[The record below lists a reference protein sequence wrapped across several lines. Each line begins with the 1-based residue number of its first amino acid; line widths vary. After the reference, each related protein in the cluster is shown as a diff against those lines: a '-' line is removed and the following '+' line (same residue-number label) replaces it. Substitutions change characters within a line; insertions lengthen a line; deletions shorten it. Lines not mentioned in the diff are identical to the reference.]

1 MKYLD
6 LTGLQKFWT
15 KVKNLVQTSLQG
27 YATETYVDEKVS
39 SMSGS
44 GGKTPS
50 EGLAFSLM
58 SDGNSYG
65 VSGIGTCADT
75 DIIIPSTYEG
85 KPVTS
90 INLNA
95 FKECSNLTSIVI
107 PDSVTSIGG
116 SAFFSCSSLESV
128 VIGDSVTA
136 MGSYVFY
143 GCSSLTNIVIPDSV
157 TSIGLSAFLSCNN
170 LTIYC
175 KAESQPSGWDAT
187 WNQSH
192 RPVFWGAV
200 TDILDVNKKGYATEE
215 YVNETFSSLPS
226 GDSSIIDLGQQGSH
240 KEAQQEMV
248 DHLSDAE
255 DGCYLFKYWCD
266 CSQTSC
272 FAIVVVYSMYTD
284 NDDVAKCIE
293 GTVYNDCRQV
303 RCFMYNAR
311 DGFTEDGCWLNIASF
326 DESFDFLPT
335 EDKNVIGAIS
345 ELYSIAIDGYK
356 SKGDFAYLHTSDNT
370 CTIERFPDNTST
382 EVLIPSEISGLSVT
396 AIGEKAFQ
404 SCSSLTS
411 VTIPNSVTSIGEYAF
426 MFCSNLS
433 DLKLSNNLISI
444 GKQAFYQCDSL
455 TEIVI
460 PNSVTSID
468 ANAFAQCDNLKTVII
483 PASVTTI
490 NNRAFHNC
498 PNLTIYC
505 EAPSKPTGW
514 TVLWNESNC
523 PVVWGF
529 ANNFVDVNKKLAEIG
544 TGGSGNSGGA
554 GLSMP
559 RIRLSNWKYTE
570 PVKFVMDDVHPDG
583 EFIGEIT
590 FSICVQDGTVQEG
603 DELQI
608 CALRKTYGK
617 YKPRRFYDKT
627 ITAED
632 IENLAK
638 QPYLQFTTTDIKP
651 FYRTES
657 GNNLLKKPKYIR
669 IRRPIWGENK
679 HGDWVEV
686 NALFSNVVPVEIG
699 LKYEDITQYE

>member
-6 LTGLQKFWT
+6 LTGLQKFWNKIKT
-15 KVKNLVQTSLQG
+15 HVQTSLQG

-65 VSGIGTCADT
+65 VSGIGTCTDT

-95 FKECSNLTSIVI
+95 FKKCSNLTSIVI

-200 TDILDVNKKGYATEE
+200 TDILGLNGKIAECVTETELDAKGYATES
-215 YVNETFSSLPS
+215 YVDEKLSNIPSGGGS
-226 GDSSIIDLGQQGSH
+226 GDSSIIDLGAQENH
-240 KEAQQEMV
+240 KDAQQAMV
-248 DHLSDAE
+248 DYVSELTDE
-255 DGCYLFKYWCD
+255 RGCVLFKYYCT
-266 CSQTSC
+266 CYCNAC
-272 FAIVVVYSMYTD
+272 FAIVHYYHSQED
-284 NDDVAKCIE
+284 GWFNCS
-293 GTVYNDCRQV
+293 GTVYDSMCSFRE
-303 RCFMYNAR
+303 FIYNS
-311 DGFTEDGCWLNIASF
+311 DEGFTTDGCWN
-326 DESFDFLPT
+326 D
-335 EDKNVIGAIS
+335 IG
-345 ELYSIAIDGYK
+345 
-356 SKGDFAYLHTSDNT
+356 
-370 CTIERFPDNTST
+370 
-382 EVLIPSEISGLSVT
+382 
-396 AIGEKAFQ
+396 
-404 SCSSLTS
+404 SS
-411 VTIPNSVTSIGEYAF
+411 
-426 MFCSNLS
+426 
-433 DLKLSNNLISI
+433 
-444 GKQAFYQCDSL
+444 
-455 TEIVI
+455 
-460 PNSVTSID
+460 
-468 ANAFAQCDNLKTVII
+468 
-483 PASVTTI
+483 
-490 NNRAFHNC
+490 
-498 PNLTIYC
+498 
-505 EAPSKPTGW
+505 
-514 TVLWNESNC
+514 
-523 PVVWGF
+523 
-529 ANNFVDVNKKLAEIG
+529 
-544 TGGSGNSGGA
+544 SGGA

-559 RIRLSNWKYTE
+559 RIRLSNWEYIT
-570 PVKFVMDDVHPDG
+570 PAVMINRYPP
-583 EFIGEIT
+583 EFEGEIK
-590 FSICVQDGTVQEG
+590 FSICVQDGVVQEG
-603 DELQI
+603 DELEI

-617 YKPRRFYDKT
+617 YKLRQFSKKV

-638 QPYLQFTTTDIKP
+638 QPYIQIITEVKDFFRTDSAM
-651 FYRTES
+651 EW
-657 GNNLLKKPKYIR
+657 NKKPKYIR
-669 IRRPIWGENK
+669 IRRPIYKE
-679 HGDWVEV
+679 DVEEPV
-686 NALFSNVVPVEIG
+686 SAIFSNVVPVDIG
-699 LKYEDITQYE
+699 LKYENMTQ